1 MSITQQQI
9 QNAQRQQDTAAHDPK
24 RQIRL
29 IAGPGTGKSFAI
41 QERVQWLLSN
51 GVPPGH
57 IYVVSFTRAAAL
69 DLKRRIQR
77 YCQDKGLHN
86 SEQVS
91 VSTLHSLALRSLRA
105 ASLLAYP
112 VDPCVMDNWEL
123 ERVLDA
129 EFSKVSGHTPGRC
142 KNIRGNY
149 EAFCGTGQWL
159 PPNYIPPNPPITQAE
174 RTNYQQFHTPRTQ
187 VYSCVLPGEIVR
199 QCVVKM
205 RAGNLDPAR
214 LLNIKYLV
222 VDEYQDLNPMDLE
235 FVDRLISSGV
245 SSFVAGDDDQS
256 IYSFRFASPQGIQ
269 SFTNRYPNAGKHEL
283 RDCFRCTTNVVRTA
297 KALMAD
303 FSEPNR
309 IPKQLASLYNAS
321 EPPMPGIVHRWQF
334 ATATHEARAIA
345 RSCAKLTTKE
355 GIPPRKIMIL
365 VSNKRAQ
372 LTTIQEELDKEDVE
386 FESPQANPYIDT
398 RVGRFVLAILRIV
411 CNESD
416 YVAHRL
422 ILGLRPNVGPTTC
435 NRIAEAVTANNLN
448 FRDIFYH
455 PLPTGVF
462 QGRGLSALN
471 HARNVCASIAG
482 WLSDDTLTVRS
493 SDISNIISTVFGQQE
508 VQEWVSQV
516 SDLPQEITLE
526 ELRDYLWADTDEQ
539 QEALL
544 EAVYTRLGL
553 DIPKGL
559 FPQKVRIMTMHGAKG
574 LNAGVVFIPG
584 LEEDI
589 LPGTKRQP
597 YPGLVLEAARLLYVS
612 ISRARAAC
620 ILTYAQRRLVYGQF
634 SQQAS
639 SRFVSSLGGQF
650 NYRDENGLSAVE
662 VDEIVQTYNNL

>member
-1 MSITQQQI
+1 MPITQQQI
-9 QNAQRQQDTAAHDPK
+9 QNAKIQQDTAAHDS
-24 RQIRL
+24 RGQIRL

-41 QERVQWLLSN
+41 QERVHWLLSN
-51 GVPPGH
+51 GVSPSDM
-57 IYVVSFTRAAAL
+57 YLVSFTRAAAL
-69 DLKRRIQR
+69 DLKRRIQY
-77 YCQDKGLHN
+77 YCQNKGLHN
-86 SEQVS
+86 SEQVH

-105 ASLLAYP
+105 ANLLAYP
-112 VDPCVMDNWEL
+112 VNPCVMDDWEL
-123 ERVLDA
+123 RSVLDA
-129 EFSKVSGHTPGRC
+129 EFSKVSGHSPGRC
-142 KNIRGNY
+142 KDIRGNY

-205 RAGNLDPAR
+205 RAGNLDPAS

-245 SSFVAGDDDQS
+245 ISFVTGDDDQS
-256 IYSFRFASPQGIQ
+256 IYSFRFASPHGIQ
-269 SFTNRYPNAGKHEL
+269 SFTNRYPNAGDYEL
-283 RDCFRCTTNVVRTA
+283 QHCFRCTTNIVRTA
-297 KALMAD
+297 QALMAD

-309 IPKQLASLYNAS
+309 IPKQLVSLYDAS
-321 EPPMPGIVHRWQF
+321 EPPVPGIVHRWKF

-345 RSCAKLTTKE
+345 RSCAKLTKE

-372 LTTIQEELDKEDVE
+372 LTTIQEELDSENVE

-398 RVGRFVLAILRIV
+398 RAGRFALAMLRIV
-411 CNESD
+411 CDESD

-422 ILGLRPNVGPTTC
+422 IVGLRPHVGPTTC

-448 FRDIFYH
+448 FKDIFYH
-455 PLPTGVF
+455 PMPTGVF
-462 QGRGLSALN
+462 QGRTLSALN
-471 HARNVCASIAG
+471 HARDVCASIAG
-482 WLSDDTLTVRS
+482 WRPDDTLTIRS
-493 SDISNIISTVFGQQE
+493 PEISNIISTVFGQQQA
-508 VQEWVSQV
+508 QEWISQV
-516 SDLPQEITLE
+516 ADLPQEITLE

-544 EAVYTRLGL
+544 EAVYTRLGI
-553 DIPKGL
+553 DIPQGL

-574 LNAGVVFIPG
+574 LSAGVVFIPG
-584 LEEDI
+584 LEADI
-589 LPGTKRQP
+589 LPGTKRQR

-634 SQQAS
+634 SNQAPS
-639 SRFVSSLGGQF
+639 QFISSLDGRF
-650 NYRDENGLSAVE
+650 SYRDENGLSATE
-662 VDEIVQTYNNL
+662 VNEIKQTYNNL